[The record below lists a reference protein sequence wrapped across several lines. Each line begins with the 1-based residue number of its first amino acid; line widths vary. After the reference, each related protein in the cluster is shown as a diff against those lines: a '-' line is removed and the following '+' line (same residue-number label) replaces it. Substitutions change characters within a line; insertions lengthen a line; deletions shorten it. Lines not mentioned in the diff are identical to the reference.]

1 MPALLQNPQPFV
13 QIDPSPVHLHQTLHR
28 NAVALR
34 MLGISERHPQLRPH
48 LLLDHPRQRRVE
60 AAIRLPFLSAQPNS
74 VRSVS
79 SFGIDRINVRY
90 SPSDGYCGFLQQ
102 FCTPPTATLHSLG
115 WPVKARQSK
124 LSGPVTSSQSVSC
137 VMNCAAWSSAAAFA
151 KSVLAS

>member
-60 AAIRLPFLSAQPNS
+60 AAIRLPFSMHSPIA
-74 VRSVS
+74 
-79 SFGIDRINVRY
+79 SFPY
-90 SPSDGYCGFLQQ
+90 P
-102 FCTPPTATLHSLG
+102 
-115 WPVKARQSK
+115 
-124 LSGPVTSSQSVSC
+124 
-137 VMNCAAWSSAAAFA
+137 
-151 KSVLAS
+151 VLASIESTSDSRRATDTVDSCSSSAPRPRQPCIRWAGP